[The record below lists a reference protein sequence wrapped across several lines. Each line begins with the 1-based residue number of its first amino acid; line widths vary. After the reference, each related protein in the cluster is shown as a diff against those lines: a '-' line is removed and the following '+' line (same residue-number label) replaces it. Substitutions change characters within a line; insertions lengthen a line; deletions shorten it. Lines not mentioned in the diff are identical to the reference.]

1 MVVYSHSRIVTY
13 ENCPYQYKL
22 RYVDKVVPLL
32 GGTIESYMGG
42 IVHEALEWL
51 YDTVVNHDL
60 ATKEELLSY
69 YDQRWVSRW
78 KEDTRVIKSEFDFDH
93 YKKLGRDYVEKYYER
108 YVPFNQ
114 AVTIGLEKRL
124 YIDLP
129 DGKKMS
135 GIIDRL
141 DKKSKTHFEV
151 HDYKTSSRLIEQ
163 SQADMDRQLSL
174 YAMAVHQHYPEVE
187 TIDLIWHFVKFD
199 AEVKSIRNKNQ
210 LQELAL
216 ETCTKIDMIE
226 TAVADSD
233 LPTSKSMLC
242 DWCEYRKQC
251 PEFGKTV
258 DSEEIIEVIDKLVS
272 ITQSDIPEDDKVV
285 ILKTIEDKIKLFAQ
299 QSRQKTL
306 VGTTHK
312 ATVEDVFE
320 RIPPDQGN
328 LKWYNLQT
336 ELKNMNLE
344 IGDLS
349 NVFHT
354 PELSE
359 KQKNSLKGYFDIERS
374 TKVVLEKL

>member
-1 MVVYSHSRIVTY
+1 
-13 ENCPYQYKL
+13 
-22 RYVDKVVPLL
+22 
-32 GGTIESYMGG
+32 
-42 IVHEALEWL
+42 
-51 YDTVVNHDL
+51 
-60 ATKEELLSY
+60 
-69 YDQRWVSRW
+69 
-78 KEDTRVIKSEFDFDH
+78 
-93 YKKLGRDYVEKYYER
+93 
-108 YVPFNQ
+108 
-114 AVTIGLEKRL
+114 
-124 YIDLP
+124 
-129 DGKKMS
+129 
-135 GIIDRL
+135 
-141 DKKSKTHFEV
+141 
-151 HDYKTSSRLIEQ
+151 
-163 SQADMDRQLSL
+163 
-174 YAMAVHQHYPEVE
+174 
-187 TIDLIWHFVKFD
+187 
-199 AEVKSIRNKNQ
+199 
-210 LQELAL
+210 
-216 ETCTKIDMIE
+216 MIE

-306 VGTTHK
+306 VGTTYK

-359 KQKNSLKGYFDIERS
+359 KQKNSLKEYFDIERS
-374 TKVVLEKL
+374 TKVVLEEL